1 MRNIKLKNLTHEYKA
16 NFILVS
22 YLCKDG
28 SLIKKKYIDY
38 KLTEAKKL
46 FLNEFIHILN

>member
-1 MRNIKLKNLTHEYKA
+1 MKDIKIQDLTHEYKA
-16 NFILVS
+16 NFILIS

-38 KLTEAKKL
+38 KLSEAKKL